1 MSRQSRI
8 VAPGVLHHII
18 DSGIERNRIF
28 TDGVDGVRDVH
39 KYVNNFH
46 KHKAVAGLALL
57 PFLF

>member
-1 MSRQSRI
+1 MQ
-8 VAPGVLHHII
+8 L
-18 DSGIERNRIF
+18 
-28 TDGVDGVRDVH
+28 GVRDVH